1 MHDIEPKGV
10 EQELRKITKEAGIT
24 FAGVLLG
31 MGLKYICV
39 IVIAR
44 HIGVFQFGTYA
55 LGLTILT
62 FAQILSVA
70 GLNFG
75 ILRYL
80 SVSHLQEERE
90 RRKGIII
97 SALKLVLIGSF
108 LVGMIL
114 FIGAE
119 SIANKIFSKSE
130 LSMVIRLFSLSLP
143 FLALIEISVFSIQ
156 AIQVLKYK
164 VYVKDVFM
172 QVSNLTALFVLFSLG
187 LQIKG
192 ALYAYIISTGLS
204 ALLSIHYLKKTFP
217 DLVNQQIK
225 AVASFRSLK
234 IFCRSSG

>member
-10 EQELRKITKEAGIT
+10 EHELKKITKEAGIS

-44 HIGVFQFGTYA
+44 HLGVFQFGTYA

-130 LSMVIRLFSLSLP
+130 LGMVIRLFSLSLP
-143 FLALIEISVFSIQ
+143 FLAIIEISVFSIQ
-156 AIQVLKYK
+156 AIQVLKYR

-192 ALYAYIISTGLS
+192 ALYAY
-204 ALLSIHYLKKTFP
+204 
-217 DLVNQQIK
+217 
-225 AVASFRSLK
+225 
-234 IFCRSSG
+234 